1 MHPKRLKRRAV
12 LPLAVAAAASA
23 AVLVPM
29 YGGASSHREA
39 PAILEDPTADNTDVY
54 FFRSPEKSDTAT
66 IIANWIPFEEPH
78 GGPNFYGFS
87 ENARYNLSVDRNGDG
102 KWDRRYQYRF
112 TNRAPRTDATGYV
125 TVFPAGTP
133 IATQVYD
140 LWEITRTGNGNERQR
155 RLAHNVP
162 TSPNNTGP
170 KSLPN
175 YLNLRQQAIRSV
187 RGGVSTFA
195 GQADDP
201 FYVDLGTI
209 FDLVNLDAPGRPGIG
224 TGNVGGGVD
233 SVARYNVHTIA
244 IQVPMAQL
252 KGKGNDIV
260 GVYASTERPVTTH
273 RIRRGTRTV
282 NGALVPFQT
291 VQKRTEFRQ
300 VSRLG
305 NPLINEVVIPRHRK
319 DAWNAA
325 SPADDSDFA
334 RHYRQP
340 FVATAL
346 NTLFPALNLNIPTSG
361 RKDLEAALLNG
372 LDLRSLGLANNSTG
386 KVQADLLRLNL
397 STPVN
402 PNPMP
407 LGALQGDPQGFPNG
421 RRLGDDVVDIEL
433 RVIGGALF
441 NLVGGAANKLPLG
454 DGVNANDAP
463 FGATF
468 PYVAPAHDGFTTAPA
483 PYRTEPAATPVGPLP

>member
-1 MHPKRLKRRAV
+1 MQPLRLKRRVSRTV

-54 FFRSPEKSDTAT
+54 FFRSPERQDTAT
-66 IIANWIPFEEPH
+66 IVANWIPFEEPH

-87 ENARYNLSVDRNGDG
+87 EDARYNLNVDRNGDG
-102 KWDRRYQYRF
+102 RWDRRYQYRF
-112 TNRAPRTDATGYV
+112 TNRSPRTDATGYT
-125 TVFPAGTP
+125 TVFPPGTP

-140 LWEITRTGNGNERQR
+140 LWEITRTGNGEQRR
-155 RLAHNVP
+155 RLARNVP

-175 YLNLRQQAIRSV
+175 YLNLRGQAVRGA
-187 RGGVSTFA
+187 RGGVTTWA

-201 FYVDLGTI
+201 FFVDLGML

-224 TGNVGGGVD
+224 TGNAGGGID
-233 SVARYNVHTIA
+233 SLARYNVHTIA
-244 IQVPMAQL
+244 VQVPIPQL
-252 KGKGNDIV
+252 KGRGNDIV
-260 GVYASTERPVTTH
+260 GVYASTERPVVTH
-273 RIRRGTRTV
+273 DIRRGTRLV
-282 NGALVPFQT
+282 GGRRVPFQT
-291 VQKRTEFRQ
+291 VRERTEFRQ

-325 SPADDSDFA
+325 SPKDDGDFA

-340 FVATAL
+340 FVGTAL

-361 RKDLEAALLNG
+361 RTDIEAALLNG
-372 LDLRSLGLANNSTG
+372 LDLRSLGLANNATG
-386 KVQADLLRLNL
+386 KVKADLLRLNL
-397 STPVN
+397 GTPVN

-421 RRLGDDVVDIEL
+421 RRLGTSNC
-433 RVIGGALF
+433 A
-441 NLVGGAANKLPLG
+441 
-454 DGVNANDAP
+454 
-463 FGATF
+463 
-468 PYVAPAHDGFTTAPA
+468 
-483 PYRTEPAATPVGPLP
+483 